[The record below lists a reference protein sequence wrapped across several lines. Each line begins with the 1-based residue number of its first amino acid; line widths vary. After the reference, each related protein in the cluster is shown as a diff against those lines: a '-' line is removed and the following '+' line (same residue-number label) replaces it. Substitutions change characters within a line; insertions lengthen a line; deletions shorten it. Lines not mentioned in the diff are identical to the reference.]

1 MTHWRT
7 KACVCLWS
15 YRVTKQKVHNSGES
29 NNVLTL
35 KKGVV
40 KISEEFKGQGK
51 VCKCAVRLKDRFHS
65 KPVWKL
71 LQAHLSGEV
80 IQATHL
86 DEVRTVSRCPC
97 TVSSSLSTLTHK
109 GLTPHRINLQSCSAT
124 RESNYSVCLQISFS
138 IQNKASGGQ
147 IAYWACKK
155 FLKKKCKK
163 SSIYAVFIHCCFI
176 WHNDTFSLIACNFLR
191 TCFEWCDYYYFLKSN
206 QSITSSLPRS
216 EWFRNRT
223 TACFFWFCSLLVW
236 IWHLWTSS
244 RSKVFSRMCVH
255 LGLKTNHSAQQL
267 MMWKSLELES
277 RQTRADWKGLH

>member
-1 MTHWRT
+1 MIFIHWNALATLATHTQTVNVTDSVKFPRHCERASPITTKGQDWSFYFLSSVHQRQLLFSPTQAMTHWRT

-51 VCKCAVRLKDRFHS
+51 VCKCAVRLKDSFHS

-97 TVSSSLSTLTHK
+97 TLSSSLSILTHK
-109 GLTPHRINLQSCSAT
+109 GLTPHRINLHSCSAT
-124 RESNYSVCLQISFS
+124 WESNYSVCLQISFS

-147 IAYWACKK
+147 IA
-155 FLKKKCKK
+155 
-163 SSIYAVFIHCCFI
+163 
-176 WHNDTFSLIACNFLR
+176 
-191 TCFEWCDYYYFLKSN
+191 
-206 QSITSSLPRS
+206 
-216 EWFRNRT
+216 
-223 TACFFWFCSLLVW
+223 
-236 IWHLWTSS
+236 
-244 RSKVFSRMCVH
+244 
-255 LGLKTNHSAQQL
+255 
-267 MMWKSLELES
+267 
-277 RQTRADWKGLH
+277 

>member
-1 MTHWRT
+1 MSQTVLSFQAIV
-7 KACVCLWS
+7 KELVQS
-15 YRVTKQKVHNSGES
+15 PPKVKTDPFTSSLLFTNDSCFSAQPRPWLTEGLRPVS
-29 NNVLTL
+29 AFDLIVSPSKRFTTVVNV
-35 KKGVV
+35 
-40 KISEEFKGQGK
+40 K
-51 VCKCAVRLKDRFHS
+51 VCKCAVRLKDSFHS

-109 GLTPHRINLQSCSAT
+109 GLTPHRINLHSCSAT

-163 SSIYAVFIHCCFI
+163 SSIYAVFNTLLFYLTQRYI
-176 WHNDTFSLIACNFLR
+176 
-191 TCFEWCDYYYFLKSN
+191 
-206 QSITSSLPRS
+206 QSHRLQLS
-216 EWFRNRT
+216 EDL
-223 TACFFWFCSLLVW
+223 FW
-236 IWHLWTSS
+236 
-244 RSKVFSRMCVH
+244 
-255 LGLKTNHSAQQL
+255 
-267 MMWKSLELES
+267 MMWLLLLSQIKPVHHIFTSKKWMVQKQNNSLFFLVL
-277 RQTRADWKGLH
+277 QPVGLNLTSVDKFTK